1 MREDESPTVTLV
13 SSTWRASVFE
23 VRGEDSNGES
33 TVRWV
38 TVPRRDVERFT
49 TAVAA
54 GGLALALREVLDV
67 EGRFVPS
74 SLEDEFGVFDVR
86 PDESM
91 LLAPERGDKAG
102 RRSDGSE
109 SPRRAPPRS
118 RRLALVAGGGV
129 AVVTLGLVAIQ
140 AFGDGGA
147 PTVAPVTEVP
157 VTTTPP
163 TTAAP
168 TTSTSTTSTP
178 PTTTTLP
185 PLVGPLVVVTPE
197 LLPTVGYLFD
207 EAGRRQGSSSS
218 ISPIVLTVDCTEPSA
233 CTVTVS
239 SGLPNPVTLPI
250 VDGVADT
257 AEIGVPFDPQGC
269 PPEWLFVVTPNL
281 VFEFEAGRAAPSRV
295 AGTLEV
301 DLEAFGS
308 ASFTCL
314 GVRAEWEIDSPLAE
328 P

>member
-1 MREDESPTVTLV
+1 MRQEDQSPTVTLV

-23 VRGEDSNGES
+23 VRGVDSEGVES
-33 TVRWV
+33 VRWV

-49 TAVAA
+49 AAVAS
-54 GGLALALREVLDV
+54 GTLAVALRGVLDV
-67 EGRFVPS
+67 EGRFVPT
-74 SLEDEFGVFDVR
+74 SLDDGFGVFDVR
-86 PDESM
+86 PDGAM
-91 LLAPERGDKAG
+91 LLAPERGDKVG
-102 RRSDGSE
+102 RRSE
-109 SPRRAPPRS
+109 RAERASS
-118 RRLALVAGGGV
+118 RPQSRQLALIAGAGA

-147 PTVAPVTEVP
+147 STVAPVTEVP

-197 LLPTVGYLFD
+197 LQPTVGYLFD
-207 EAGRRQGSSSS
+207 ETGRRQGSSSS
-218 ISPIVLTVDCTEPSA
+218 ISPIVLTVDCAEPSA

-257 AEIGVPFDPQGC
+257 AEIGVPFDPEGC

-314 GVRAEWEIDSPLAE
+314 GVRAEWEIDSPLVE